1 LLFLFVAVIIIIIIK
16 FISLLVNF
24 FLLYAILI

>member
-1 LLFLFVAVIIIIIIK
+1 LFLFVAVIIIIIIK